1 MNEEQKQA
9 WKKRGNRIGII
20 VGIVLLLLIIGITSY
35 QWIIDYIWMDHLNF
49 ESVFTTILGS
59 RIMLG
64 VIGFLLFSILMYV
77 TLSWIRNS
85 YIGHLSK
92 DQLPS
97 LITNNKQSR
106 LTMLGISALVGLVG
120 SSIIQELGWKPL
132 LKLLNH
138 ASFGVTDPYFNMDIS
153 FFIFI
158 LPFLQ
163 FIVYVLLGL
172 AIFFIAIEIAAYS
185 VFHMYRM
192 SRSAQLHLGVT
203 LSFIGILLAGLH
215 VLAPYG
221 TLLTNNVNIFQN
233 SVVYGLSYTDD
244 LVNIPAAYILA
255 GAAILGAIW
264 MIISLI
270 RGKIT
275 AMAIPVIAYIVLL
288 IAG

>member
-77 TLSWIRNS
+77 TLSWIRKS

-92 DQLPS
+92 EQLPS

-120 SSIIQELGWKPL
+120 SSIIQGIGWEPL

-138 ASFGVTDPYFNMDIS
+138 ASFGETDPYFNMDIS

-203 LSFIGILLAGLH
+203 LSFFGVFLSCFCIFAFFC
-215 VLAPYG
+215 
-221 TLLTNNVNIFQN
+221 TLLTINLNIF
-233 SVVYGLSYTDD
+233 L
-244 LVNIPAAYILA
+244 NI
-255 GAAILGAIW
+255 
-264 MIISLI
+264 
-270 RGKIT
+270 
-275 AMAIPVIAYIVLL
+275 IVFVF
-288 IAG
+288 